1 MINCNMKSFKRVL
14 SLTGM
19 TLLLSC
25 LSCIHMDY
33 DLGADYL
40 ATDQQFDTFIAEF
53 PLEDIRMVPADSLS
67 GYSQTRITFG
77 SIRDSQFGLTTR
89 SSAITLV
96 PMYDSLDY
104 GSNARFRY
112 FRMAMVPD
120 TVSVSREEDLYT
132 HQNINVYELSEP
144 LDSTYDINT
153 ILKHGSKRITM
164 GIPVFNGSE
173 DTLGFYFSREFG
185 EKYMHITLEDTKSI
199 ATYTKK
205 FPGICFETDAP
216 AGNGGRINIFD
227 LQLKFN
233 SSYNYIQGNYAELGF
248 SAEYDGVRKDTTFLF
263 YFSPDRFYDVDS
275 LIYNASSDLPQYCL
289 NVCGH
294 ETRELSGAAAQELYV
309 EGGGGLKPVLSATEI
324 REKLIAEIS
333 KHGNPKEAAINR
345 ASLTL
350 PFEFPED
357 YKEMARYPQ
366 ILSPTCRIRQD
377 NGRLSFASLTD
388 SSDSSEDQGD
398 VNRSLLEYAP
408 DITYHTQSI
417 LKLEDLSKIHN
428 YDVWFLIMANEVQ
441 TTTTSAAEQDEMSQ
455 YYNMMMYSS
464 YYNNMYGG
472 YGGYGYGGYGYGYG
486 GYGYGGYGGYG
497 GYYNNY
503 YSYMLMQQMY
513 GNMNSSKSTTIKTL
527 DKDRYY
533 RATLNGPAYP
543 DPDRRPMLYV
553 TYSLPKSGEN

>member
-1 MINCNMKSFKRVL
+1 MSLPFLKRI
-14 SLTGM
+14 
-19 TLLLSC
+19 LLGVAATAC
-25 LSCIHMDY
+25 LASCIDIDY
-33 DLGADYL
+33 SLGSDYL
-40 ATDQQFDTFIAEF
+40 ATDQQFDTFIATI
-53 PLEDIRMVPADSLS
+53 PLEDIRMIPADSLS

-77 SIRDSQFGLTTR
+77 AIRDEQFGLTTR

-104 GSNARFRY
+104 GQNARFRY
-112 FRMAMVPD
+112 FHVTMTRD
-120 TVSVSREEDLYT
+120 TVSVAREADAYA
-132 HQNINVYELSEP
+132 HQNINVYELTEA
-144 LDSTYDINT
+144 LDSTFDINT
-153 ILKHGSKRITM
+153 RLKHSTRRITQ
-164 GIPVFNGSE
+164 GVPVFNGSE
-173 DTLGFYFSREFG
+173 DTLGFFFNREFG
-185 EKYMHITLEDTKSI
+185 EKYMHITLEDTKDMES
-199 ATYTKK
+199 YTKK
-205 FPGICFETDAP
+205 FPGICFETDNP
-216 AGNGGRINIFD
+216 TSTGGRINLFK
-227 LQLKFN
+227 LQLQFN
-233 SSYNYIQGNYAELGF
+233 ASYGYLQGNYATLGF
-248 SAEYDGVRKDTTFLF
+248 TADYDGVTKDTTFFF
-263 YFSPDRFYDVDS
+263 YFSPDQFYDVDS

-294 ETRELSGAAAQELYV
+294 ETRELSGAAAEYVYV

-333 KHGNPKEAAINR
+333 RHGNPQEAAINR
-345 ASLTL
+345 ASLSL

-357 YKEMARYPQ
+357 YREMIRYPQ
-366 ILSPTCRIRQD
+366 ILSPTCRIRLD
-377 NGRLSFASLTD
+377 GGGVSFASLTD

-398 VNRSLLEYAP
+398 VNRSLLTYAP

-417 LKLEDLSKIHN
+417 LKLKDLDKIDN

-464 YYNNMYGG
+464 YYNDMYSGYGG

-486 GYGYGGYGGYG
+486 GYGYGGYG
-497 GYYNNY
+497 YNNY

-513 GNMNSSKSTTIKTL
+513 GSSSSSSTTVKLL

-533 RATLNGPAYP
+533 RATLNGPAH
-543 DPDRRPMLYV
+543 PDRRPTLTV

>member
-1 MINCNMKSFKRVL
+1 MISCKMNLNFIRHIL
-14 SLTGM
+14 TLTGAALLM
-19 TLLLSC
+19 TCWSC
-25 LSCIHMDY
+25 VHLDY
-33 DLGADYL
+33 NLGADYL
-40 ATDQQFDTFIAEF
+40 ADDQQFDTFVAEF

-77 SIRDSQFGLTTR
+77 AIRDELFGLTTR

-112 FRMAMVPD
+112 FHITMAAD
-120 TVSVSREEDLYT
+120 TVSAAREEDFYA
-132 HQNINVYELSEP
+132 HQNINVYELTEA
-144 LDSTYDINT
+144 LDSTFDINT
-153 ILKHGSKRITM
+153 KLKHGSKRISM
-164 GIPVFNGSE
+164 GVPVYNGSE
-173 DTLGFYFSREFG
+173 DTLGFFFTREFG
-185 EKYMHITLEDTKSI
+185 EKYMHITLEDTKDI

-216 AGNGGRINIFD
+216 HGNGGRINLFD

-233 SSYNYIQGNYAELGF
+233 ASYHYIEGNYAELGF
-248 SAEYDGVRKDTTFLF
+248 TAEYDGVTKDTTFLF
-263 YFSPDRFYDVDS
+263 YFSPDQFYDVDS

-294 ETRELSGAAAQELYV
+294 ETREMSGRAAEKIYV

-333 KHGNPKEAAINR
+333 RHGNPEEAAINR
-345 ASLTL
+345 ASLSL

-357 YKEMARYPQ
+357 YKEMVSYPQ
-366 ILSPTCRIRQD
+366 ILSPTCRIRTD
-377 NGRLSFASLTD
+377 SGNLSFASLTD

-398 VNRSLLEYAP
+398 VNRSLLEYGP

-417 LKLEDLSKIHN
+417 LKLKDLDKIHN
-428 YDVWFLIMANEVQ
+428 YDVWFLIMSNEIQ
-441 TTTTSAAEQDEMSQ
+441 TTTTSAAEQDEMSK

-464 YYNNMYGG
+464 YYSDMYNG

-486 GYGYGGYGGYG
+486 GYGYGGYGS
-497 GYYNNY
+497 YYNNY

-513 GNMNSSKSTTIKTL
+513 GNMNASSSTTIKTL

-533 RATLNGPAYP
+533 RATLNGPAH
-543 DPDRRPMLYV
+543 PDRRPMMTV

>member
-1 MINCNMKSFKRVL
+1 MISYKMKSFTRIF
-14 SLTGM
+14 SLAGM
-19 TLLLSC
+19 AALLTC
-25 LSCIHMDY
+25 LSCIHMDL

-77 SIRDSQFGLTTR
+77 AIRDSQFGLTTR
-89 SSAITLV
+89 SSAVTLI

-112 FRMAMVPD
+112 FRMTMASD
-120 TVSVSREEDLYT
+120 TVSVSREEDINA
-132 HQNINVYELSEP
+132 HQNINIYELSQP

-153 ILKHGSKRITM
+153 VLKHGSKRITM
-164 GIPVFNGSE
+164 GIPVFNGTE
-173 DTLGFYFSREFG
+173 DTLGFYFTKEFG
-185 EKYMHITLEDTKSI
+185 EKYMHITPGDTKDVE
-199 ATYTKK
+199 TFTKK
-205 FPGICFETDAP
+205 FPGIVFETDAP
-216 AGNGGRINIFD
+216 SGNGGRINIFK
-227 LQLKFN
+227 LQLQFN
-233 SSYNYIQGNYAELGF
+233 SSYRYVQGNYAELGF
-248 SAEYDGVRKDTTFLF
+248 TASYDGVEKDTTFLF

-289 NVCGH
+289 NVCSH
-294 ETRELSGAAAQELYV
+294 ESRELSGAAAEEIFI

-324 REKLIAEIS
+324 RRKVLSEIS
-333 KHGNPKEAAINR
+333 KHGNPAEAAINR

-366 ILSPTCRIRQD
+366 ILSPTCRIRLD
-377 NGRLSFASLTD
+377 NGGLSFASLTD

-398 VNRSLLEYAP
+398 VNRSRLEYAP

-428 YDVWFLIMANEVQ
+428 YDVWFLIMANEIQ

-464 YYNNMYGG
+464 YYNDMYSGYGG

-486 GYGYGGYGGYG
+486 GYGYGGYGGY
-497 GYYNNY
+497 YNNY

-513 GNMNSSKSTTIKTL
+513 GSMNATNSKTVKQL

-533 RATLNGPAYP
+533 RASLNGPAHP
-543 DPDRRPMLYV
+543 SRRPTMTI